1 MNFLL
6 KPNQYSKYM
15 RYMTAGKG
23 WWENLLANPPVIKDK
38 DRCPLAIFGLPASE
52 PELDPD
58 SGYMRCI
65 GINVQYIYAIALDYD
80 NGITMEQFKDEYR
93 GFQYSLYTSYSYGVK
108 EGDRFRVIVPL
119 DRPLMCDLLNC
130 KKVKDNLLFHWH
142 GVDAC
147 AMDRGHFQILPA
159 RNPDGRYEF
168 YRNTGDRWD
177 FDEAEYRQW
186 KVQEDAEREQR
197 MREIAAHKDDKT
209 QERIKNWLIA
219 QLAELE
225 CGAGTRYARVKS
237 LLAWAMNNG
246 LGDAVLSIPCPW
258 DEPKWEKRWPNLIE
272 WALTLG

>member
-1 MNFLL
+1 
-6 KPNQYSKYM
+6 
-15 RYMTAGKG
+15 
-23 WWENLLANPPVIKDK
+23 
-38 DRCPLAIFGLPASE
+38 
-52 PELDPD
+52 
-58 SGYMRCI
+58 
-65 GINVQYIYAIALDYD
+65 
-80 NGITMEQFKDEYR
+80 
-93 GFQYSLYTSYSYGVK
+93 
-108 EGDRFRVIVPL
+108 
-119 DRPLMCDLLNC
+119 MCDLLNC